1 MNTAGISSMP
11 SPNTPKKNERIIV
24 QTLLP
29 GMNAITPNTIANA
42 I

>member
-1 MNTAGISSMP
+1 MNSTGISSIP

-29 GMNAITPNTIANA
+29 GMNTITANMTA
-42 I
+42 SAT